1 MSNLPITGRWT
12 PGLSLS
18 EPGIADRRSCHLL
31 ASACKVT
38 LANKMS
44 RHTPAHLCYLYL
56 RIKACAQK
64 PGSCHKPIWLRKWLV
79 TCKQDGHVHMA
90 VLVAMV
96 VQWLCNGAMASVWSL
111 ANMMSAHTCTSVPL
125 TYFTHKLASCIIKPF
140 DWKIGR
146 SLPNRMGHVHMAI
159 CTRCNGC
166 AMVKCV
172 ITCSKM
178 SSHTCTSVLLILA
191 LKACVS

>member
-1 MSNLPITGRWT
+1 MLHCLFGQILEFMSNLPITGRWT

-56 RIKACAQK
+56 RLKPVPINQGLVIKPFDSESGWSLANK
-64 PGSCHKPIWLRKWLV
+64 M
-79 TCKQDGHVHMA
+79 GHEHMA

-96 VQWLCNGAMASVWSL
+96 VMVVQWCNG
-111 ANMMSAHTCTSVPL
+111 
-125 TYFTHKLASCIIKPF
+125 
-140 DWKIGR
+140 
-146 SLPNRMGHVHMAI
+146 
-159 CTRCNGC
+159 
-166 AMVKCV
+166 KCM
-172 ITCSKM
+172 ITCKYDE
-178 SSHTCTSVLLILA
+178 
-191 LKACVS
+191 